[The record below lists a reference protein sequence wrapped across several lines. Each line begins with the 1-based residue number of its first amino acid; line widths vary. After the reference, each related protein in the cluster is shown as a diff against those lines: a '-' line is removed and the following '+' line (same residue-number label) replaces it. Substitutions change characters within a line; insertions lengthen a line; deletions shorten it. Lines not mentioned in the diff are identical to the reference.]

1 MICPKCKVEMEIG
14 QAIDPNPGNFRGI
27 VPQIYS
33 VTYKNIKL
41 IDVWKCPKC
50 GYSDD
55 EGLK

>member
-1 MICPKCKVEMEIG
+1 MEIG

-27 VPQIYS
+27 VPQIYP

-55 EGLK
+55 GK